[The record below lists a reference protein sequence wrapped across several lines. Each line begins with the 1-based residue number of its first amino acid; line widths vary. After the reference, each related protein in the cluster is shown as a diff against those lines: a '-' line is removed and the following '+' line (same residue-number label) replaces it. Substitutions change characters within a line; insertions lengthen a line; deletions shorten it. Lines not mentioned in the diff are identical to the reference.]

1 MIHESAYLFF
11 PGWLREQSG
20 IVVHHDGAVGA
31 GLTTAYAFL
40 QKAPTAL
47 TWLSQKGSV
56 HTSESPGKNSL
67 KMWVLRFCL

>member
-47 TWLSQKGSV
+47 T
-56 HTSESPGKNSL
+56 
-67 KMWVLRFCL
+67 